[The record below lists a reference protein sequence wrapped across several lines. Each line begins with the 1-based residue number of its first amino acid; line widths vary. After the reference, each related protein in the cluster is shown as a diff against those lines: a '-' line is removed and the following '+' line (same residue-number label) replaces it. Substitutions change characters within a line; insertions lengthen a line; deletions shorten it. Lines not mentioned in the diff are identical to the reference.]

1 MMNTKLTLRL
11 DDRLIRKAKRHSRR
25 KGKSVSQLVADF
37 FRLIEDDEEIAGPEL
52 TPRVREL
59 IGSLRGVDVT
69 EDDYRRHLE
78 EKYL

>member
-1 MMNTKLTLRL
+1 MTKTRLTLRL
-11 DDRLIRKAKRHSRR
+11 DEHLIRKAKRHSRR

-52 TPRVREL
+52 NPRVREL

-69 EDDYRRHLE
+69 EDDYRRHRE
-78 EKYL
+78 EKHL